1 MIRHNTDLLG
11 SIDEQLPDEEVRKHL
26 LELNEDLH
34 DEKREA
40 LAVFNNKVE
49 THRLQSACRCHR
61 GLRRWDISNLRM
73 LNLCILVFFQHSSK
87 NLLPSE

>member
-11 SIDEQLPDEEVRKHL
+11 SIDEHLPDEDVRKHL

-49 THRLQSACRCHR
+49 THRR
-61 GLRRWDISNLRM
+61 NLHAVATRTETLGHQQPRM
-73 LNLCILVFFQHSSK
+73 LNLCTLYLGRLFQHSSK
-87 NLLPSE
+87 LAS

>member
-11 SIDEQLPDEEVRKHL
+11 SVDEHLPDEDVRKHL

-49 THRLQSACRCHR
+49 THRRNLHAVATRTETLGHQQPPHAQSVYLGKFLQYR
-61 GLRRWDISNLRM
+61 SNP
-73 LNLCILVFFQHSSK
+73 N
-87 NLLPSE
+87 